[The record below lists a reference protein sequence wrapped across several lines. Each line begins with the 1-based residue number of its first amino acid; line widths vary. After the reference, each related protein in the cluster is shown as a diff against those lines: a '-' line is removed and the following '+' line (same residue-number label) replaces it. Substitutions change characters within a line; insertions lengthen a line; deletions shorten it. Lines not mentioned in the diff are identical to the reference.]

1 MIVAQRLF
9 NAMVQQ
15 CSSTVIGILTPVW
28 SRLLLACM
36 PDPAHISKPVRISKP
51 AHMPKPVR
59 MPEPVRRLKARRGL
73 GTPSGCGS
81 LNRFVRLRPGR
92 PLADGNHDPA
102 STRSRPF
109 QSALI
114 PFLARAPRPEQRRPG
129 QRKPEQRMARGLP
142 AGLPAGLPGSPVTT
156 VTRTHP
162 HRNYGTW
169 TLVRPAPSRAVRE
182 VTV

>member
-36 PDPAHISKPVRISKP
+36 PDP

-109 QSALI
+109 LSALI
-114 PFLARAPRPEQRRPG
+114 PFLARALRPEQRRPG
-129 QRKPEQRMARGLP
+129 QRKPEQCMAR
-142 AGLPAGLPGSPVTT
+142 GLPAGLPGSPVTT